1 MALEITVMGGI
12 DVVAQTFNAIAT
24 LVNNDTWFSLMAIAE
39 TLGIVMCIIKYIRTH
54 DLKVMGFWLLA
65 FVVINAILLTPKT
78 DIVVTDLTEP
88 TKIKKIDNVPVGVAL
103 PFYLS
108 TDIGNGLARTYD
120 MFFAQPD
127 ELQYTKTGLL
137 FGQRLIDD
145 SFYLSSSSGEINQNL
160 GNYTKSCLVPDIQL
174 NQKYTFDS
182 LLKSQNLIDLIFSHP
197 SEVRHMSYIKNGI
210 TSFQT
215 CKTAARELKDAINS
229 EINTG
234 NNSGLKGLLARYGI
248 GGVKTHAVLNNTV
261 QQTYDYLM
269 GVSKSAV
276 EIYKQNII
284 ANTLRRH
291 LDKYP
296 ASLDGS
302 SDMIA
307 VASEQSLNK
316 MKLAH
321 LSSYNIAGKMLPALH
336 TTFMVLLVGVFPI
349 MVLAM
354 FIMELSVSIVKNY
367 VSVLFSLMM
376 WPVLFAVFNSI
387 INILTYQQLNGE
399 PFTLSTADKI
409 KDNMATLAGV
419 ASWLMLSIPFISFR
433 LTTALG
439 QSIASAGSYLGNA
452 LASATSADAASVA
465 SGNFSWGNM
474 QMQNINGFKT
484 NLNQVTDTGMISTRL
499 SNGAM
504 QTSTADGTVIYES
517 NLSKLPFNFSFGKM
531 LDASLASAAQALNRQ
546 SEVYHQGYR
555 SATTQAHDAASQILN
570 NYSHQE
576 LRQKGLSEHQINAI
590 EGVAQN
596 SRGAKESYNASD
608 DTSRTHSTE
617 TSYNKNASAGLGTSG
632 SFGSIGG
639 ALGVNDTNKD
649 GVSLKTGASYHSN
662 SDESWTNTE
671 SARRVKNFDES
682 QISNINDSTLRS
694 LVKTVSTSTREAHE
708 NFSGFT
714 ASQAREKVIS
724 ETANMTESQ
733 RLNIE
738 HNLQQEFANYAR
750 TRLGEEEAGLVLTSG
765 TAEARMKRTEL
776 LAEYQQHFENALR
789 DINNHNI
796 DNVLGSYQNNSNRG
810 ETYSP
815 VNSNVF
821 GNSDTLKT
829 PEELGLK
836 STIEQLDKNN
846 PGNEEVRYGY
856 VKKEGFNKAIHD
868 SFKDVSNNI
877 EKQNNRIYDDKK

>member
-546 SEVYHQGYR
+546 SEIYHQGYR

-596 SRGAKESYNASD
+596 SRGARESYNAND
-608 DTSRTHSTE
+608 DSIRSFTKTTTNRMGV
-617 TSYNKNASAGLGTSG
+617 NAGAGNS
-632 SFGSIGG
+632 G
-639 ALGVNDTNKD
+639 ALTLGGNLNIDDSDQNIATKIK
-649 GVSLKTGASYHSN
+649 SGAYNNS

-671 SARRVKNFDES
+671 SARRVKNLDES
-682 QISNINDSTLRS
+682 QMSNINDSTLRS

-750 TRLGEEEAGLVLTSG
+750 TRLGEEEAGFVLTSG
-765 TAEARMKRTEL
+765 TAEARMRRTEL

-789 DINNHNI
+789 DINNQNI
-796 DNVLGSYQNNSNRG
+796 NNVLGYYQNNKG
-810 ETYSP
+810 ENYSP
-815 VNSNVF
+815 VNSNIF

-836 STIEQLDKNN
+836 STIEQLNKNDPN
-846 PGNEEVRYGY
+846 NEEVRYGY
-856 VKKEGFNKAIHD
+856 VKKEGFNKAIQD
-868 SFKDVSNNI
+868 SLRDISTNTKN
-877 EKQNNRIYDDKK
+877 QNDEIFENK